1 MGALQMSELDSP
13 LHVGVVGCGYWGSKH
28 VRVLCSTPGVVVS
41 VIDRDQGQRSAMEA
55 SYPIAQSAADLS
67 EIVNKLDAL
76 VIATPPQTHHGLAL
90 EALKAGLHVMVEKP
104 FTTTEAHGLELI
116 ALAKVKDLRLMV
128 GHTFEF
134 NPAVWALKDLI
145 ASPEF
150 GGVRYINSARLNL
163 GLYQPD
169 VDVIWDLAPH
179 DISIINFI
187 LGSSPTSVHA
197 WGLNLMGDR
206 ADVAYIGLRY
216 EDLDVSAKIHV
227 SWLDPMKVRRTTVV
241 GENAMAVYDDV
252 AEERIRIYDKGVKS
266 EGISD
271 NTGGYPLS
279 YRNGAIT
286 SPYVAFEEPLKLEL
300 ANFVQ
305 SIRTGANPAS
315 DGHNGLDVVR
325 VLIAADESQ
334 RTGSW
339 VNVDRR
345 ETIDLRAEAPA
356 LGQRRVS

>member
-1 MGALQMSELDSP
+1 
-13 LHVGVVGCGYWGSKH
+13 
-28 VRVLCSTPGVVVS
+28 VVVS
-41 VIDRDQGQRSAMEA
+41 AIDRDHGQRLTMEA
-55 SYPIAQSAADLS
+55 SYPLAQSVSELS
-67 EIVNKLDAL
+67 EIVDQLDAL
-76 VIATPPQTHHGLAL
+76 VIATPPQTHYGLAL
-90 EALKAGLHVMVEKP
+90 DALNTGLHVMVEKP

-116 ALAKVKDLRLMV
+116 ALADTKDLRLMV

-150 GGVRYINSARLNL
+150 GQVRYINSARLNL

-169 VDVIWDLAPH
+169 VDVTWDLAPH

-197 WGLNLMGDR
+197 WGLNLMGER

-216 EDLDVSAKIHV
+216 DELDVSAKIHV

-252 AEERIRIYDKGVKS
+252 AEERIRIYDKGVKA

-271 NTGGYPLS
+271 NSGGYPLS

-315 DGHNGLDVVR
+315 DGRNGLDVVR

-334 RTGSW
+334 RTGRW
-339 VNVDRR
+339 VDVNRH
-345 ETIDLRAEAPA
+345 ETIDLRDHA
-356 LGQRRVS
+356 LSLIDGRAS